1 MYTTCFMWSLCFT
14 SAYIIRPCSGFRPWQ
29 NCLCFILLQRQQTLP
44 TKSSNMW
51 THNPIQIQIVKI
63 SHNLRKSEQITFCGL
78 QIARVIS
85 LNRKIWNRF
94 ILVLLSFLHFQDKIY
109 DFRFFY
115 VCLFHAFAFLVC
127 FKGGFWRFYL
137 PYLNRINNVFRL
149 WMSVFYFYFTLIL
162 GK

>member
-14 SAYIIRPCSGFRPWQ
+14 SAYIIRPCSGFRQSQ
-29 NCLCFILLQRQQTLP
+29 NCLCLKSLQRQQTLP

-51 THNPIQIQIVKI
+51 THSPIQIQIVKI

-94 ILVLLSFLHFQDKIY
+94 ILVLLSFFTFSRQNLRLSFFICIY
-109 DFRFFY
+109 FMHS
-115 VCLFHAFAFLVC
+115 LFLVC
-127 FKGGFWRFYL
+127 FKGDFQDFICLIITELTMYFAFECPFFTFIL
-137 PYLNRINNVFRL
+137 P
-149 WMSVFYFYFTLIL
+149 
-162 GK
+162 